1 MVDSGHVQQI
11 RQWLASERLEI
22 RDKNDPRADA
32 HFLVRYPPG
41 PQGHMFA
48 VVLPK
53 GRDLVFVSSMTRVDL
68 GQQEQMKEHMNEE
81 PEVWSEWVH
90 ECRLTLMR
98 AELDWGIHMGH
109 QGKEKPGPLQAFNVS
124 LPIWHDGLNKNA
136 LMHSLR
142 RLWLAKLS
150 MIHEIKFAYGPGK
163 GEPGPVDD
171 WTEQKKR
178 KQPEES
184 APEPAQIE
192 YNDTMPF
199 GTGLDPDEWA

>member
-1 MVDSGHVQQI
+1 MGDSGHVQQI

-22 RDKNDPRADA
+22 REKNDPRADA
-32 HFLVRYPPG
+32 HLLVRYPPG

-68 GQQEQMKEHMNEE
+68 GQQEQMKEHMAEE

-90 ECRLTLMR
+90 ECRLSLMR

-109 QGKEKPGPLQAFNVS
+109 EGKEKPGPLQAFNVS
-124 LPIWHDGLNKNA
+124 LPVWFDGLNKNS

-142 RLWLAKLS
+142 RLWLAKLC

-163 GEPGPVDD
+163 GKPGPVDD
-171 WTEQKKR
+171 WVGKK
-178 KQPEES
+178 KQNQPSEES
-184 APEPAQIE
+184 PEPAQIE
-192 YNDTMPF
+192 YNDMMPF

>member
-1 MVDSGHVQQI
+1 MGHV
-11 RQWLASERLEI
+11 
-22 RDKNDPRADA
+22 
-32 HFLVRYPPG
+32 
-41 PQGHMFA
+41 
-48 VVLPK
+48 
-53 GRDLVFVSSMTRVDL
+53 
-68 GQQEQMKEHMNEE
+68 
-81 PEVWSEWVH
+81 
-90 ECRLTLMR
+90 
-98 AELDWGIHMGH
+98 
-109 QGKEKPGPLQAFNVS
+109 GKEKPGPLQAFNVS

-192 YNDTMPF
+192 YNDMMPF

>member
-1 MVDSGHVQQI
+1 MLGEGQVFLCLGVPCGCPS
-11 RQWLASERLEI
+11 
-22 RDKNDPRADA
+22 RALHA
-32 HFLVRYPPG
+32 GV
-41 PQGHMFA
+41 
-48 VVLPK
+48 
-53 GRDLVFVSSMTRVDL
+53 
-68 GQQEQMKEHMNEE
+68 
-81 PEVWSEWVH
+81 
-90 ECRLTLMR
+90 R

-178 KQPEES
+178 KQPKES

-192 YNDTMPF
+192 YNDMMPF